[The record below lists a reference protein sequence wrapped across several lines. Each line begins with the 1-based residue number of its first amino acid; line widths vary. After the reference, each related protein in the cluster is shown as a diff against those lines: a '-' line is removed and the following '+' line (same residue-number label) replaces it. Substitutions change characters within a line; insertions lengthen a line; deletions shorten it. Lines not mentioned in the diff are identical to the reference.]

1 MDIVILNAMKDPVY
15 ITWILRSVSLHSEW
29 QYTFSL
35 VMYKMRFLWWL
46 LVFTFLLSF
55 FPIFAQSN
63 SRGQYGNSADEVLN
77 SIVNKAN
84 QQYDIQD
91 SPLEKVNQRQWWYPI
106 QYKIVNTLDSIRV
119 NIAIY
124 IQWIVFIG
132 LALATIG
139 LIYIGFLMVTNAV
152 SNEWTIEKI
161 KTRVIGIVVG
171 VLLITGFYAVLR
183 LLTSLIT
190 ALFGTPGG
198 DSGFQ

>member
-1 MDIVILNAMKDPVY
+1 
-15 ITWILRSVSLHSEW
+15 
-29 QYTFSL
+29 
-35 VMYKMRFLWWL
+35 MYKMRFLWWL